1 MSDPRLSWEP
11 IVLRLR
17 NAFRVSYG
25 ASETRTAY
33 WLRLA
38 GDAGWGEGT
47 IPPYYGI
54 SDTAMIACWN
64 AAAGRST
71 PFPDDPAGISAWIGE
86 DGPAPAR
93 CALDLALHDRIGRLR
108 NVPLYEVL
116 GLARPPVLPTSYTI
130 SIGEPDEMAELA
142 RNAAAYSILKIKLGT
157 DDDESRL
164 SAVRAARPDA
174 RLRVDAN
181 AAWSPEE
188 AVRHI
193 KALEPLGLEL
203 IEQPVAKD
211 DFEGMGFVQA
221 HTSLPVVADES
232 VQTLADVE
240 RLAAAGVRGINLKL
254 MKVGGLAPALRILR
268 RAKELDL
275 HVLLGCMVET
285 SLGVTAMLHL
295 ASLADWLDLDAP
307 LLVANDPFEG
317 ATYDDQAGMHLPV
330 QSGIGVQR
338 HS

>member
-1 MSDPRLSWEP
+1 MSDPQLSWEP

-25 ASETRTAY
+25 ASETRTAF

-38 GDAGWGEGT
+38 GDTGWGEGT

-54 SDTAMIACWN
+54 SDTSMIAFWD

-71 PFPDDPAGISAWIGE
+71 PFPDDPASVPAWIDE

-108 NVPLYEVL
+108 NAPLYEVL
-116 GLARPPVLPTSYTI
+116 GLSRPPVLPTSYTI
-130 SIGEPDEMAELA
+130 SIGEPAEMAELA
-142 RNAAAYSILKIKLGT
+142 RNAAAYPILKIKLGT
-157 DDDESRL
+157 DDDEGRL

-188 AVRHI
+188 AVRHV

-221 HTSLPVVADES
+221 HTHLPVVADES

-254 MKVGGLAPALRILR
+254 MKVGGVAPALRILR
-268 RAKELDL
+268 RAKQLDL
-275 HVLLGCMVET
+275 QVLLGCMVET

-317 ATYDDQAGMHLPV
+317 ATYDDRTGMHLPDRP
-330 QSGIGVQR
+330 GIGVQR
-338 HS
+338 H